1 MYVEKA
7 ELISNMVRLQDGQ
20 ILTVNYITYFGVLIR
35 GIQYSKGESTVRST
49 LKYLNRCEAM
59 LDLEP
64 ICDEHQ

>member
-7 ELISNMVRLQDGQ
+7 ELIENMVRLQDGQ
-20 ILTVNYITYFGVLIR
+20 TLSVNYITYFGVLIR
-35 GIQYSKGESTVRST
+35 GIQYSKGESTFRST